1 MAPVSSRHRAVHALL
16 VLRLQ
21 FFIHFLVFFPCMSS
35 VLWLWFVQI
44 NKDIKLHSHQTFSLS
59 LRMWKKMSHLRNS
72 WIEYYCIQTMLI
84 YRKFYQGC
92 KQNCFDTKMGQE
104 VPKPQHI
111 QTAVLHTAYV
121 LLNTGDVTSTT
132 FLCSCQYC
140 NTSQRGPSFC
150 PSLCNTRLPWLNC
163 DW

>member
-1 MAPVSSRHRAVHALL
+1 MLCWYWDSSSSFIFLSSSPACPVYFGYGSFKLTKTSNYTVI
-16 VLRLQ
+16 RL
-21 FFIHFLVFFPCMSS
+21 S
-35 VLWLWFVQI
+35 VYHYI
-44 NKDIKLHSHQTFSLS
+44 CG
-59 LRMWKKMSHLRNS
+59 KKMSHLRNS